1 VNYEKNRFNSILDP
15 SKTLIIRGSQ
25 DHALVG
31 PLENQALT
39 KVYFVG
45 AFSFRSNLET
55 IYLIDTYKGTVYRSA
70 CEWLLT
76 LVPNDHT

>member
-1 VNYEKNRFNSILDP
+1 MPLG
-15 SKTLIIRGSQ
+15 TLIIRGSQ

-39 KVYFVG
+39 KEFFVG

-55 IYLIDTYKGTVYRSA
+55 FIVLVYVLHS
-70 CEWLLT
+70 
-76 LVPNDHT
+76 LVVGIIISFPSHL

>member
-1 VNYEKNRFNSILDP
+1 MKRYGIQPE
-15 SKTLIIRGSQ
+15 TLIIRGSQ

-45 AFSFRSNLET
+45 AFSFAYNLPTFCQFPVRFSEFRGKT
-55 IYLIDTYKGTVYRSA
+55 GG
-70 CEWLLT
+70 
-76 LVPNDHT
+76 